1 MDNITMKIKE
11 YMEIYSKEQAEKAK
25 IFNYFNDIITQIK
38 QKLTNS
44 KVLKYGYGR
53 LLRIKNSEGYLQTVE
68 NLNFLVLHDITFTK
82 NAITLHLWLTK
93 KSWNETPI
101 DGYIHIPF
109 KYIYLFTVDRI
120 MLKYKLEYDYQH
132 NKWIKEQEIIRKQ
145 KEYEDYLKLKKS
157 TAEAL
162 NKIKTLDTEYRE
174 KMEKENPE
182 YKQYDI

>member
-1 MDNITMKIKE
+1 MDKMTMKIKE
-11 YMEIYSKEQAEKAK
+11 YMEIYSKEQAEKAE
-25 IFNYFNDIITQIK
+25 IFKYFNDIIKKIK
-38 QKLTNS
+38 KDLTNS

-53 LLRIKNSEGYLQTVE
+53 LLRIKDHSGYLQTVE
-68 NLNFLVLHDITFTK
+68 NLNYLELHDITFTK
-82 NAITLHLWLTK
+82 NAITLHLWLKK
-93 KSWNETPI
+93 KSWNETSI

-109 KYIYLFTVDRI
+109 RYIYLFTVDRI

-132 NKWIKEQEIIRKQ
+132 NKWEREQEKLRKQ

-157 TAEAL
+157 TAEAV